1 MLPVLISLL
10 VLEVFYLLNI
20 QLEPGDRLL
29 LDLLVRRI
37 EIIQYSRPLSMVLV
51 PCMFGHIFQLLRVL
65 LI

>member
-37 EIIQYSRPLSMVLV
+37 DEINKNAM
-51 PCMFGHIFQLLRVL
+51 
-65 LI
+65 LIP